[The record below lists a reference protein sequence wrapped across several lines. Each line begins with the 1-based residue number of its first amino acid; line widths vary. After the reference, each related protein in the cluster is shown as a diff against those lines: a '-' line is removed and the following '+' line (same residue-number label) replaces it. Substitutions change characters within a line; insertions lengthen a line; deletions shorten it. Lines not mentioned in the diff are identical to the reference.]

1 MNNPNSNNNWLT
13 NPLHPLGILLKLSI
27 LVVVYV
33 LLKSS
38 PSQPT
43 WVVILV
49 LFAALFLVPIGFQ
62 QISKR
67 QTMFRMDAEGLVLHM
82 PCVFLLSI
90 SFLSDRGNLAGIFA
104 LSYATWCVETLLRG
118 LKRSKCLVYF
128 TTMAVFLGLAIGSL
142 WLLFDRFGIQPI
154 GFSNWIVI
162 LKSVHFHYAGFTLL
176 TSLVLF
182 LYQKRDDKPII
193 IVSLSIIMSLLLM
206 GIGVALTQLGF
217 YSSYEP
223 FASICLSITSMV
235 AGFIFIQKSLLEKKA
250 IKILW
255 LSGGIC
261 LVLDMILACL
271 YALRSVISSDILTI
285 PFMQSMHGILNAL
298 GFGTLMLLGWA
309 LKKMDETV

>member
-1 MNNPNSNNNWLT
+1 MNKPNSNNNWLT
-13 NPLHPLGILLKLSI
+13 NPLHPLGIFLKLSI

-67 QTMFRMDAEGLVLHM
+67 QTMFRMDTDGLVLHM
-82 PCVFLLSI
+82 PCVFLLSM
-90 SFLSDRGNLAGIFA
+90 SFLLDRGNLAGIFA
-104 LSYATWCVETLLRG
+104 LPYATWCVETLLRG
-118 LKRSKCLVYF
+118 LKKARSLVYF
-128 TTMAVFLGLAIGSL
+128 ATVAIFLGLAIGSL
-142 WLLFDRFGIQPI
+142 WLLFDRFGIQPL

-162 LKSVHFHYAGFTLL
+162 LKSVHFHYAGFMLL

-182 LYQKRDDKPII
+182 LYQKPDDKPIR
-193 IVSLSIIMSLLLM
+193 IVSIAVIIGLLFM

-217 YSSYEP
+217 YPIYETFSGVWMGISSI
-223 FASICLSITSMV
+223 A
-235 AGFIFIQKSLLEKKA
+235 AGLIFIKNSFLEKKA
-250 IKILW
+250 TKILW
-255 LSGGIC
+255 LLAGIC
-261 LVLDMILACL
+261 LVLAMILAFI
-271 YALRSVISSDILTI
+271 YALRSVICTDILTI
-285 PFMQSMHGILNAL
+285 PFMQSIHGILNAL

-309 LKKMDETV
+309 LKKMDKAV